1 MAFAPWLRACPL
13 PRNMEEVQKEQS
25 SRSCNRNIFD
35 SPSHIKYTNGRKEK
49 TTSKGSISASG
60 ENNRGQKGENK
71 DKAVIMVG
79 DREVKIV
86 AELLGQ

>member
-1 MAFAPWLRACPL
+1 MTFGPWLRACPL

-25 SRSCNRNIFD
+25 SRSCNINIFD

-49 TTSKGSISASG
+49 TTSKGSIFASG
-60 ENNRGQKGENK
+60 ENNGGQKGANK
-71 DKAVIMVG
+71 DKAVITVG

-86 AELLGQ
+86 AKLLGQ